1 MYQNNRLPLKEL
13 NELLVGFDQYQQHN
27 TDIPILDIVAHT
39 EANYVS
45 ELLLNLKLKSPKLTR
60 EFVKKLHSGEASW
73 RTIDGSDRYIAQD
86 FDFNLLE
93 ELGIIYFEHDWL
105 RISAMLP
112 SSHNDKDIHET
123 VKPLLTFTHSLKD
136 IVYSRDE
143 FQSIKL
149 GIDKDIYATII
160 PDNYQFKNIT
170 LNIDDKSDYHHI
182 EFSSED
188 REFNNLVSNYY
199 WKKIINS
206 PNQSE
211 LLDRH
216 NNVKNSFPDLVSLPS
231 VSTLS
236 IEDGEIFTNICK
248 GIINSSTLLK
258 YSFGQFQNI
267 LRSHRYLDLNLI
279 ETTTHV
285 NINLNPESE
294 MSNSRK
300 DTTTHTPLT
309 IDKVRNSYNLNIK
322 NKLKSN
328 IELASLKN
336 HLDHLMFLDDEIT
349 SALLFIVEYDLFF
362 DYHSVISREYT
373 ESLLDESQENETLRH
388 YLINVIPNYI
398 KDNIY
403 DLYLLSRENEFEF
416 GILNLIEKVKRK
428 YNSND
433 ISFMEVKS
441 NISKILTDI
450 IIKVSINNNKESELV
465 SLMASFAKEYVGYNR
480 DSNQFEKTLVENIV
494 GKLSSE
500 EFTKLST
507 VLIQNLKNIDVSGI
521 WPHYTIYLLF
531 LFGDISIR
539 RHGKKLEDISSR
551 LGKEIYLEYEKYFK
565 FSVSNGSHCLNSDKF
580 FDSLNWEV
588 CNNED
593 LINSFINL
601 KPSTRELVKGFFF
614 EDNKNSIYYMQSMR
628 SYFQV
633 LINLHSLSNAN
644 KNKIQRVLLDIAKT
658 VGFKSEDVEFPLF
671 VDHLSD
677 ENYDL
682 WSKFTKIVNDFDES
696 AFDEIMLCI
705 SEYAPLDAM
714 MSLYSNASKQERRNK
729 VAEKVEHRN
738 NWELDKNSLP
748 AIEKSFLL
756 ALEQNKLDIA
766 IIALNAAND
775 FIENHPW
782 RQNKRFKETIEKWS
796 VLDYKYKLLSIFYST
811 NLHKDKIKQI
821 NQVPQPN
828 LEKKTYQYNRS
839 DWYKEAD
846 LFRRYIIGLIKL
858 NDEPENSKKI
868 FEQLYK
874 EYKSSMFSN
883 LVFSSRIRELVKN
896 KSGNNDYGILIQE
909 YKASQDN
916 FNIDTLSL
924 NNKSDYLYALLLSG
938 NYNEVDV
945 ECSKL
950 VPSEKFYRPITITYC
965 KSLRKKDNF
974 KFALKLLED
983 YKKYHSIELNDQE
996 LEQEIREI
1004 EIEIEN
1010 STSPLQIEKIKS
1022 QVLFSNKSNDELR
1035 VIYNEIVRKPVSDLA
1050 KIVSNNSETRME
1062 DFLYHQVFSCL
1073 KEILKRGRNLEKLN
1087 DKKDENAI
1095 NDWFTS
1101 LFNQKMSSFSIE
1113 LSDQAR
1119 IGSAESNENVGE
1131 TDGLIRDCHSSS
1143 ISIFEAFNLKSI
1155 DTMVINKHLNKITK
1169 YDRESVSPVFMVSYC
1184 YFDTFSSKVNDYCG
1198 HIKSV
1203 QYDGFDDID
1212 TQSHKLKELDRGSEY
1227 FCIVESRF
1235 RGGKEISIYHI
1246 LIDLKLPQPKKK

>member
-39 EANYVS
+39 EASYVS

-86 FDFNLLE
+86 FDFDLLE
-93 ELGIIYFEHDWL
+93 ELGIIYFEYDWL
-105 RISAMLP
+105 RISAILP
-112 SSHNDKDIHET
+112 TSRHDEYIHET
-123 VKPLLTFTHSLKD
+123 VKPILTFTRSLKD
-136 IVYSRDE
+136 IVDSRDE

-149 GIDKDIYATII
+149 GIDKEVFATIV
-160 PDNYQFKNIT
+160 PDNYQFKKIT
-170 LNIDDKSDYHHI
+170 LNIDDESDYKI
-182 EFSSED
+182 IDFSSED
-188 REFNNLVSNYY
+188 REFNNLVSDYY

-206 PNQSE
+206 PNRSE
-211 LLDRH
+211 FLDRH
-216 NNVKNSFPDLVSLPS
+216 NNVKISFSDLVSLPS

-236 IEDGEIFTNICK
+236 IEERKIFTNICE
-248 GIINSSTLLK
+248 GMINSSTLLK

-267 LRSHRYLDLNLI
+267 LRSHRYLGENLI
-279 ETTTHV
+279 AISPVE
-285 NINLNPESE
+285 INLNPESE
-294 MSNSRK
+294 ISNSRRK
-300 DTTTHTPLT
+300 TTTHTPLA
-309 IDKVRNSYNLNIK
+309 IDKVRNGYNLKIK
-322 NKLKSN
+322 NNLKSN
-328 IELASLKN
+328 IELASLKR
-336 HLDHLMFLDDEIT
+336 HLDHLMFLDDEII
-349 SALLFIVEYDLFF
+349 SALLFIVANDLFF
-362 DYHSVISREYT
+362 DYHGVISRKCT
-373 ESLLDESQENETLRH
+373 EALLDESQENETLRH
-388 YLINVIPNYI
+388 YLINLIPNHI

-403 DLYLLSRENEFEF
+403 DLYLLSRASEFEF
-416 GILNLIEKVKRK
+416 GTLNLIEKVKRK

-441 NISKILTDI
+441 NISNILADI
-450 IIKVSINNNKESELV
+450 IIKVSINNNKESELA
-465 SLMASFAKEYVGYNR
+465 SLMVLFAKKYVGNNR

-507 VLIQNLKNIDVSGI
+507 VLIQNLKNIDVSGF

-531 LFGDISIR
+531 LLGDISIR

-551 LGKEIYLEYEKYFK
+551 LGKEICLEYEKYFK
-565 FSVSNGSHCLNSDKF
+565 FSISNGSHCLNSDNF

-588 CNNED
+588 CNNEE
-593 LINSFINL
+593 LIDSFIDL
-601 KPSTRELVKGFFF
+601 KPSTRELVKGFSF
-614 EDNKNSIYYMQSMR
+614 EDNKNSIYYMQSVR

-644 KNKIQRVLLDIAKT
+644 KNKIQRVLLDIART
-658 VGFKSEDVEFPLF
+658 VGFKSEDVAFPLF
-671 VDHLSD
+671 VDHFSD
-677 ENYDL
+677 EKYDL

-729 VAEKVEHRN
+729 VADKVEHRK

-782 RQNKRFKETIEKWS
+782 RQSKRFKETIEKWS
-796 VLDYKYKLLSIFYST
+796 VLDYKFKLLSIFYST
-811 NLHKDKIKQI
+811 NLDKDKIKLI
-821 NQVPQPN
+821 NEVPQPN
-828 LEKKTYQYNRS
+828 FQKKTQQHNRS
-839 DWYKEAD
+839 DWHKEAD
-846 LFRRYIIGLIKL
+846 LFLRYIIGLIKL
-858 NDEPENSKKI
+858 NDEPENSKQI
-868 FEQLYK
+868 FEQLYQ
-874 EYKSSMFSN
+874 EYKTSMFSH
-883 LVFSSRIRELVKN
+883 LVFSSRIQELVKN
-896 KSGNNDYGILIQE
+896 KAGNNDYRILINE
-909 YKASQDN
+909 YKTSQEN
-916 FNIDTLSL
+916 FDIDTLSL
-924 NNKSDYLYALLLSG
+924 DNKSDYLYALLLSG
-938 NYNEVDV
+938 NFNEVDS

-950 VPSEKFYRPITITYC
+950 VPSEKFHRPITITYC
-965 KSLRKKDNF
+965 KSLREKDNF
-974 KFALKLLED
+974 KSALKLLED
-983 YKKYHSIELNDQE
+983 YKKYHSTELNDQE
-996 LEQEIREI
+996 MEQELREI
-1004 EIEIEN
+1004 EIEIEH

-1035 VIYNEIVRKPVSDLA
+1035 MIYNEIVRKPVSDLA
-1050 KIVSNNSETRME
+1050 KIVSNNSETRIE

-1087 DKKDENAI
+1087 EKKDENGI

-1101 LFNQKMSSFSIE
+1101 LFNQKMSSFSIG

-1119 IGSAESNENVGE
+1119 IGSAESNKNVGE

-1143 ISIFEAFNLKSI
+1143 ISIFEAFILKSI
-1155 DTMVINKHLNKITK
+1155 DTTVINKHLNKITK

-1184 YFDTFSSKVNDYCG
+1184 YFDMFSSKVNDYCD

-1212 TQSHKLKELDRGSEY
+1212 TQSHKLKKLDRSSEY

-1235 RGGKEISIYHI
+1235 RGGKEISVYHI